1 MRLSVANCRDAMHCL
16 GDMNESKITVAHGY
30 VGFLISVNGVDIS
43 ALVDHG
49 EIATDSFE
57 SEYTVGA
64 EVRCL
69 WHLSESPFEFQTT
82 RVSLR
87 DFRTICRRHGITF
100 SWK

>member
-1 MRLSVANCRDAMHCL
+1 
-16 GDMNESKITVAHGY
+16 MNESKITVAHGY
-30 VGFLISVNGVDIS
+30 VGFLIKINGVDIS

-49 EIATDSFE
+49 EIATYSFE
-57 SEYTVGA
+57 AEYVVGR
-64 EVRCL
+64 EVQTLR
-69 WHLSESPFEFQTT
+69 HLSESPFEFPTT